1 MAPHR
6 YRFEPQPTPAGVNM
20 TGVWMIDAALS
31 PPVRYALVQHLNGM
45 LTLYGV
51 RNGSRAVF
59 IAEGR
64 YIAATEVLIA
74 GLAGHLLD
82 DQSLVLRGRRT
93 PAPTGSS
100 PIVSLR
106 FRRRPGGAAAV
117 CVMLAE
123 FLIISPDPDVRH
135 HIAQTLGRVPEPAV
149 VDALL
154 PVLEHPDAAVR
165 FNAIEALWNHVD
177 DRLVAPMVALV
188 RCFLAGDRPPAALW
202 GTSQILFHL
211 AHTTDAEATAILMQV
226 VHAADLSDDLRITAA
241 NSLLQQNRRHGVQ
254 VVVDV
259 LPGLSEALQE
269 RLARLL
275 FDLNDPILLD
285 YLPSYL
291 TIPDAY
297 LRLHAAGILS
307 HLGHP
312 TALDVLVQSVQ
323 TSVYPESATYLG
335 GLSDPRSIPA
345 LIKRLP
351 TAPPPLR
358 AAIFHALGR
367 LRDARTTPIFDVGL
381 QDPEPTVKRA
391 AAGGLAIIQTHFQ
404 RSGPAPIET
413 DGSISTT
420 ASDAAARHEFAL
432 ISDALTHLAT
442 HPPWARAAA
451 DTETL
456 WRSASEHRASDQ

>member
-6 YRFEPQPTPAGVNM
+6 YRFEPQHTPSGVNL
-20 TGVWMIDAALS
+20 TGVWMIDAAPS

-45 LTLYGV
+45 LTIYTA
-51 RNGSRAVF
+51 RNGDSDVF
-59 IAEGR
+59 IAQGR
-64 YIAATEVLIA
+64 YVAATDVMIA
-74 GLAGHLLD
+74 GLTGHLLD
-82 DQSLVLRGRRT
+82 DQRFVLRGRRT
-93 PAPTGSS
+93 PAPTASS
-100 PIVSLR
+100 PMVSIR

-117 CVMLAE
+117 CVVLAE
-123 FLIISPDPDVRH
+123 FLTISPDPDVRR
-135 HIAQTLGRVPEPAV
+135 HIDLTLGQIPHPTV

-154 PVLEHPDAAVR
+154 PVLAHPDAAVR

-177 DRLVAPMVALV
+177 DRLVAPMVTLV
-188 RCFLAGDRPPAALW
+188 RRFLDGDRSPAALA
-202 GTSQILFHL
+202 GASQILYRL
-211 AHTTDAEATAILMQV
+211 ADVPDVQITSLLVQV
-226 VHAADLSDDLRITAA
+226 FQSADLSDDLRITAA
-241 NSLLQQNRRHGVQ
+241 NSLMQQNRRHGVS
-254 VVVDV
+254 VVVDA

-269 RLARLL
+269 RIARLL

-285 YLPSYL
+285 YLPPYL
-291 TIPDAY
+291 TTPDAY
-297 LRLHAAGILS
+297 LRLHTAGILS

-323 TSVYPESATYLG
+323 TGVYPESATYLG

-391 AAGGLAIIQTHFQ
+391 AAGGLAIIQTHIQ
-404 RSGPAPIET
+404 RSDPALGQT
-413 DGSISTT
+413 DGSVSTT
-420 ASDAAARHEFAL
+420 VSDAAARQAFAL

-442 HPPWARAAA
+442 SPAWTRAAA
-451 DTETL
+451 ATETL
-456 WRSASEHRASDQ
+456 WRSASEHRESDQ